1 MNLLDFFHKLRK
13 IFTRKNTITPTRS
26 ETTSIQDFSYNT
38 PDRFST
44 ITIHSDSDGNFSA
57 SVEPSEFTKSF
68 YLLSEIIEHNKNIY
82 AKIDA
87 CEKSFVFLPDFVKNS
102 LELDGDLPP
111 FILCRDKGPILCV
124 RTGQW
129 KKATEFVKTCI
140 AANAYYPE
148 DGSEE
153 LAYIQQICNVGQRIV
168 AYVSTHPG
176 SIQKDI
182 YKLVEISPEE
192 KVSARYFLRYNT
204 ILRKEPFKNT
214 NRLFLND
221 SAYSTPKEIK

>member
-13 IFTRKNTITPTRS
+13 IFTGKNTVTPTHS
-26 ETTSIQDFSYNT
+26 ESTSIQDFSYNT
-38 PDRFST
+38 PDGFST
-44 ITIHSDSDGNFSA
+44 ITIRSDPDGNFSA
-57 SVEPSEFTKSF
+57 SIKPSEFTKSF
-68 YLLSEIIEHNKNIY
+68 YSLSEIIEHSKDIY

-87 CEKSFVFLPDFVKNS
+87 CENFLELLPAFVEGSIK
-102 LELDGDLPP
+102 LDGDLPP
-111 FILCRDKGPILCV
+111 FILCRDKGPILYVC
-124 RTGQW
+124 TGQW
-129 KKATEFVKTCI
+129 EKATEFVKTCI

-153 LAYIQQICNVGQRIV
+153 LAYIQQMCNVGQRIV

-192 KVSARYFLRYNT
+192 KDSAKYFLRYNT

-221 SAYSTPKEIK
+221 SAYSTPEEIK